1 MPSIRCP
8 TTNAD
13 ARKIEGPSIG
23 RMNPVDPPY
32 VGESIPSLRR
42 GGRRISGGII
52 RDDHDLEKIVVGNE
66 PAVSG
71 GLGSQVTTHSDND
84 TM

>member
-1 MPSIRCP
+1 
-8 TTNAD
+8 
-13 ARKIEGPSIG
+13 
-23 RMNPVDPPY
+23 MNLADPPY
-32 VGESIPSLRR
+32 VGEFIPSRDH
-42 GGRRISGGII
+42 GGRGISGGTI

-71 GLGSQVTTHSDND
+71 GLGSQVTTHSDDD